1 MSTRRT
7 LSIALLLFALAL
19 LAGCII
25 SEFDEF
31 RLTINPDGKTG
42 VLELTRR
49 NVQSDESSPEKQ
61 QHDFKELLSDWKS
74 DTYLIEQLS
83 EGYYVKK
90 RSLRI
95 EKGVLVWKQ
104 QLLFAN
110 LRTILGSDVSNDSLH
125 FRLEHSDVIVSTNG
139 TIRRYP
145 DSTVVTW
152 PIAPGTFTLKL
163 RRSQFTPTSDFV
175 KLFKES
181 RRAPASHRKSKH

>member
-1 MSTRRT
+1 M
-7 LSIALLLFALAL
+7 ALLVFAVVL

-25 SEFDEF
+25 SEYDEF

-42 VLELTRR
+42 LLELTRR

-61 QHDFKELLSDWKS
+61 LRDFKELLSDWKS
-74 DTYLIEQLS
+74 DAYLIEQLS

-90 RSLRI
+90 RSLQI
-95 EKGVLVWKQ
+95 EKSVLVWRQ

-110 LRTILGSDVSNDSLH
+110 LRTILGSDVANDSLH

-175 KLFKES
+175 KLFRES
-181 RRAPASHRKSKH
+181 RRASSTSPTSKR